1 MILKNSRYQ
10 DFAEKVRRENKKL
23 VIYGA
28 GMIGQVVLPSIL
40 LQYNLGCKV
49 LYYVD
54 RDKSKSEQSI
64 KVGAV
69 SCEIKSPDVLLDVE
83 DDVVII
89 VTNSNF
95 YSIIEFLDS
104 VEALNEIDTFIFPI
118 MQLTELKCAVNSV
131 LIKSSREPLIPKK
144 IHYCWFSEN
153 PIPDPLQKC
162 IDSWKEKCPD
172 YEIICWN
179 EKNYDVNKRR
189 YTAEAYANQ
198 KYGFVA
204 DVARFDI
211 LYEHGGIYLDTD
223 VELLKSLDEML
234 YQEAFIGAE
243 KWGNI
248 NSGGGCGA
256 VPHHPMIEA
265 LLQRRE
271 DTSFVKEDGKL
282 NLDTNGIYETEV
294 FLEHGF
300 EVRNE
305 IQVINNMM
313 VYPPFVFHPYDYISC
328 EETRVPETF
337 SVHYFSG
344 TWMGGKEIKNRTDT
358 QDKYKK
364 VLQRIEAQER
374 ETRIHCCT

>member
-1 MILKNSRYQ
+1 MILRNCRYQ
-10 DFAEKVRRENKKL
+10 EFAERIQREDKKII
-23 VIYGA
+23 IYGA
-28 GMIGQVVLPSIL
+28 GMIGQVIIPSIL
-40 LQYNLGCKV
+40 LQYGLEHRV

-64 KVGAV
+64 KVGV
-69 SCEIKSPDVLLDVE
+69 VTCEIKSPDVLLDVE

-89 VTNSNF
+89 VANSNF
-95 YSIIEFLDS
+95 YPIIEFLDS

-118 MQLTELKCAVNSV
+118 IQLTELEHAKNPV
-131 LIKSSREPLIPKK
+131 LIKSSRKPLIPKK

-153 PIPDPLQKC
+153 PIPDSLQKC

-172 YEIICWN
+172 YEILCWN

-223 VELLKSLDEML
+223 DELLKSLDEML
-234 YQEAFIGAE
+234 YQEAFIGTE

-256 VPHHPMIEA
+256 VPYHPMIKA
-265 LLQRRE
+265 LLQSRE
-271 DTSFVKEDGKL
+271 NLSFVKEDGKL
-282 NLDTNGIYETEV
+282 NLDTNGIYETGV

-300 EVRNE
+300 EVKNE
-305 IQVINNMM
+305 TQVINHMT
-313 VYPPFVFHPYDYISC
+313 VYPPKVFHPLDYITCEQSC
-328 EETRVPETF
+328 VPETV

-344 TWMGGKEIKNRTDT
+344 TWMDEKEMKNRTDT
-358 QDKYKK
+358 QDKYVK
-364 VLQRIEAQER
+364 VMQRIEGQKGER
-374 ETRIHCCT
+374 